1 MSLPK
6 PYTPF
11 SVDELSNII
20 QKDAK
25 SLCLFSCYR
34 EHGSAVEINTQIYV
48 KDLSKEFDQV
58 IFLTNDDKP
67 ILPKDAAQINATI
80 VPIPNHLWDIGMCFR
95 VLGNLDIAS
104 GKYDRIAL
112 VNDSCIVLKPLTNI
126 FKYAKDHSFGFWGI
140 SDSYE
145 IAHHL
150 QTYFVV
156 FEGNPK
162 TKVMETL
169 ASFVKQVMDDLVGM
183 QNVKQNVIQKVEI
196 GMSQYFIDHEIQL
209 DAIYKYS
216 DVTKN
221 KTSIS
226 EQPVCPNPTYC
237 FWDRMLE
244 KGCPIIKKSRMH
256 FANERMFIEKFT
268 EFDSSNFKKNKI
280 L

>member
-1 MSLPK
+1 
-6 PYTPF
+6 
-11 SVDELSNII
+11 
-20 QKDAK
+20 
-25 SLCLFSCYR
+25 
-34 EHGSAVEINTQIYV
+34 
-48 KDLSKEFDQV
+48 
-58 IFLTNDDKP
+58 
-67 ILPKDAAQINATI
+67 
-80 VPIPNHLWDIGMCFR
+80 MCFR

-183 QNVKQNVIQKVEI
+183 QNVKQNVI
-196 GMSQYFIDHEIQL
+196 HEIQL